1 MTMTTAKGYKVT
13 DAARKTRVGIAVKS
27 LEDLKKKTIDK
38 FKLPHADI
46 NFQTPDGTLVES
58 DEYFQTLPPQ
68 TLLIWVK
75 RGERAETDAELLY
88 KTIREV
94 NEEYLSAGEKV
105 QEFFTEKM
113 KTKVFKLAEV
123 LKGIDSDKVALSSRE
138 EHPEWFEE
146 NRIFVEQPEAERVAT
161 VDNNIHIESLPITI
175 IDATMVTSNKT
186 DLPYGATDFQNTYE
200 SCELVIQPETEPISS
215 REQNDPQLHL
225 NLLHQMTPVCH
236 FLDHSD
242 AEEDPFIGDDQLNDP
257 DFIPPIETDSDR
269 DSEEHIIPP
278 KKTKI
283 NNQNSAG
290 DNHPQPFAVL
300 SKRCRK
306 IRNERKDKRN

>member
-1 MTMTTAKGYKVT
+1 MTLLEAAETTIPKV
-13 DAARKTRVGIAVKS
+13 IAVEKLFDIPNGSGNDYIEFES
-27 LEDLKKKTIDK
+27 LR
-38 FKLPHADI
+38 
-46 NFQTPDGTLVES
+46 S
-58 DEYFQTLPPQ
+58 DEPVTEETVLEEITLDMPIIITEVKTMNKNKSDLTYGVSEFQ
-68 TLLIWVK
+68 
-75 RGERAETDAELLY
+75 DY
-88 KTIREV
+88 
-94 NEEYLSAGEKV
+94 Y
-105 QEFFTEKM
+105 
-113 KTKVFKLAEV
+113 
-123 LKGIDSDKVALSSRE
+123 
-138 EHPEWFEE
+138 E

-175 IDATMVTSNKT
+175 IDATMVTTNKT

-225 NLLHQMTPVCH
+225 NLLHRNSQMTPVCR

-306 IRNERKDKRN
+306 IRKERKDKRNSGQSYVTETGKMISEKRFRIVGESVRIGLITI